1 MQNIL
6 SLFLRNVIKNTGGIL
21 DILDQNLKSALCLS
35 IYQKKSQGCIHYMCY
50 TRVYSHLHVDC

>member
-6 SLFLRNVIKNTGGIL
+6 SLFLRNVIKNTEGIL

-35 IYQKKSQGCIHYMCY
+35 KYQKKSQGCIH
-50 TRVYSHLHVDC
+50 